1 MPYFLGIDA
10 GTTSMKSALFDE
22 SGRMLA
28 VGAGRVRIAHPRAR
42 DR

>member
-28 VGAGRVRIAHPRAR
+28 VALGRV
-42 DR
+42 